1 MQTKPNYKKR
11 KSTDKKDKK
20 IKTKII
26 KQPNFDFSSERKI
39 VDGAYEVICVPAQIN
54 PTFNFILP
62 IKKGTSRYNRIGD
75 KIVLKKITLSGY
87 YYLTQQ
93 VMIAHLSET
102 TRVILVYDKTPNGL
116 SSPYLDIFKGY
127 NTNGT
132 SIESN
137 IAYQYPTT
145 LNRFKVLYD
154 EIWQSP
160 WIIEDNNSI
169 EFTPSSYKKN
179 ANYFKKEISC
189 NLPVVFYEDA
199 NSGNIADYQTGA
211 LLLLF
216 ITGHDNPFWGAKMYM
231 RAEFEDN

>member
-1 MQTKPNYKKR
+1 MQTKSNYKKR
-11 KSTDKKDKK
+11 KSTDKKEKNTK
-20 IKTKII
+20 LKII

-39 VDGAYEVICVPAQIN
+39 VDSAYQLTCVAAQTN

-75 KIVLKKITLSGY
+75 KIVLKKITIAGY
-87 YYLTQQ
+87 FFITTQ
-93 VMIAHLSET
+93 VVAHISET
-102 TRVILVYDKTPNGL
+102 TRMILLYDKTPNGL

-132 SIESN
+132 AIESN
-137 IAYQYPTT
+137 IAFQYPTT
-145 LNRFKVLYD
+145 KNRFKVLYD

-160 WIIEDNNSI
+160 WIIEENNGVQ
-169 EFTPSSYKKN
+169 FTPSSFKKN
-179 ANYFKKEISC
+179 ANYFKKEINC
-189 NLPVVFYEDA
+189 NLPVVCYEDA

-216 ITGHDNPFWGAKMYM
+216 TTGHDVPFWGAKVYM